1 MVMKTLIVCA
11 SKYGSTKV
19 IGEWIAERLGFDC
32 FVTDVKGS
40 PDPDG
45 FDLLILGSGIYED
58 RVLPEL
64 SEFIDKNIKILEEKK
79 KIIFGVCLDTNGF
92 YVNGKIG
99 GGWEYIRPI
108 IEKFQNPPIHAGL
121 LHGEINPSKLTP
133 DDEKRLMIFYN
144 KILRRDYTSVPYRT
158 NMNKEE
164 AWNFAEK
171 IREKLAGKIY

>member
-40 PDPDG
+40 PDPDS

-64 SEFIDKNIKILEEKK
+64 
-79 KIIFGVCLDTNGF
+79 
-92 YVNGKIG
+92 
-99 GGWEYIRPI
+99 
-108 IEKFQNPPIHAGL
+108 
-121 LHGEINPSKLTP
+121 
-133 DDEKRLMIFYN
+133 
-144 KILRRDYTSVPYRT
+144 
-158 NMNKEE
+158 
-164 AWNFAEK
+164 
-171 IREKLAGKIY
+171 